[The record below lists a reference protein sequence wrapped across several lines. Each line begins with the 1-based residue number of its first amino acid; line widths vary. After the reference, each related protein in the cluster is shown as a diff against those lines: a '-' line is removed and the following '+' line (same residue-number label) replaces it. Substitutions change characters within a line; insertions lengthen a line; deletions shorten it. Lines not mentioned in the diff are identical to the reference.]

1 MTASVGETE
10 MQGPGYYLVL
20 LRPSEP
26 YHRPARLLDDHV
38 AFVEA
43 MIAADVVLLGG
54 DFGVPVDGAETAYL
68 LRTAS
73 RSEAEGWA
81 ARDPF
86 VQGAA
91 YEPTV
96 LHWDLVGINLGAVDP
111 ALTTETG
118 EGSRA

>member
-1 MTASVGETE
+1 MTASVDESE
-10 MQGPGYYLVL
+10 EQGPGYYLVL
-20 LRPSEP
+20 LRPG
-26 YHRPARLLDDHV
+26 ARHDRVAQLLDDHV
-38 AFVEA
+38 AFMEA

-54 DFGVPVDGAETAYL
+54 DFGAPVDGAETAYL
-68 LRTAS
+68 LRTS
-73 RSEAEGWA
+73 SHSEAERWA

-111 ALTTETG
+111 ALTD
-118 EGSRA
+118 